1 MECLNTDANA
11 TKKNLGKKR
20 SAVGPKPGSLV
31 SDNMKKPLV
40 PGAPAQAAAATTATK
55 DEDNEDSSDVDLGCL
70 ACGS

>member
-20 SAVGPKPGSLV
+20 AAVGPKPGSLV

-40 PGAPAQAAAATTATK
+40 PGAPAHAAAATTAAK

>member
-40 PGAPAQAAAATTATK
+40 PGAPAQAAADSAAAK